1 VKWHTFA
8 TARTVEGAAIL
19 PAFLPPKEVTPVVEK
34 ISPEAHAEYQRIHA
48 TEEFHE
54 LKGSYLRFVVPLTI
68 AFMAW
73 YLLYVFMSNWAGG
86 FMDTKVVG
94 NINVALVFGLL
105 QFLTTFG
112 IAIWYARFA
121 ARRMDPIADRL
132 RDQYERE
139 IER

>member
-1 VKWHTFA
+1 M
-8 TARTVEGAAIL
+8 VEQ
-19 PAFLPPKEVTPVVEK
+19 
-34 ISPEAHAEYQRIHA
+34 ISPEAHEEYQRIHA
-48 TEEFHE
+48 TDDFAE
-54 LKGSYLRFVVPLTI
+54 LKRSYLRFVVPLTI

-73 YLLYVFMSNWAGG
+73 YLLYVVMSNWATG

-105 QFLTTFG
+105 QFVTTFG

-121 ARRMDPIADRL
+121 AARMDPIADRL
-132 RDQYERE
+132 RDQYETE

>member
-1 VKWHTFA
+1 
-8 TARTVEGAAIL
+8 
-19 PAFLPPKEVTPVVEK
+19 VVEK
-34 ISPEAHAEYQRIHA
+34 ISPEAHEEYQRINA
-48 TEEFHE
+48 TDDFRE
-54 LKGSYLRFVVPLTI
+54 LKSSYLRFVVPLTI
-68 AFMAW
+68 AFMVW
-73 YLLYVFMSNWAGG
+73 YLLYVFASNWAGD

-94 NINVALVFGLL
+94 NINVALIFGLL

-132 RDQYERE
+132 REQYERE

>member
-1 VKWHTFA
+1 M
-8 TARTVEGAAIL
+8 
-19 PAFLPPKEVTPVVEK
+19 VEK
-34 ISPEAHAEYQRIHA
+34 ITPEAHEEYQRIHA
-48 TEEFHE
+48 TDDFKE
-54 LKGSYLRFVVPLTI
+54 LKRSYLRFVVPLTI
-68 AFMAW
+68 AFMVW
-73 YLLYVFMSNWAGG
+73 YLLYVIASNWAGG
-86 FMDTKVVG
+86 FMDTQVVG

-105 QFLTTFG
+105 QFVSTFA

>member
-1 VKWHTFA
+1 
-8 TARTVEGAAIL
+8 
-19 PAFLPPKEVTPVVEK
+19 VVEK
-34 ISPEAHAEYQRIHA
+34 ISPEAHEEYQRIHA
-48 TEEFHE
+48 TDDFAE
-54 LKGSYLRFVVPLTI
+54 LKSSYLRFVVPLTI

-73 YLLYVFMSNWAGG
+73 YLLYVFASNWAGD
-86 FMDTKVVG
+86 FMDTQVVG

-105 QFLTTFG
+105 QFLTTFV